1 MRKIIILFLL
11 IFGTISC
18 NTNKENTLFELLSN
32 SKTNINFQNNLN
44 YTEEL
49 NPYTY
54 RNFYNGG
61 GVGVGD
67 FNNDSLQDIFF
78 TGNLVSNKLYLNKG
92 NFNFEDITETS
103 GLNSEGIWS
112 IGVSVV
118 DINHDGYLV
127 IYVCKSGPPGGE
139 RRNNELFINNGDLT
153 FTESSKDY
161 GLDNEGLSTHAAF
174 FDFDNDGD
182 LDCYLLNNT
191 IKSIGIG
198 LDMVKDLRKIDSDQ
212 GNKLLRNDYEYF
224 VNISKEAVIYTSDIC
239 FGLGVTVGDINL
251 DGWSDMFIS
260 NDFFE
265 KDYLPSTRT
274 TIGVSQTPNGEKF
287 YESRIRYYTTL
298 ELKPKEIHNIGIA
311 EVEK

>member
-1 MRKIIILFLL
+1 MRKIIILFPL

-78 TGNLVSNKLYLNKG
+78 TGNLVSNKLYLNRG

-103 GLNSEGIWS
+103 GLISEGIWS
-112 IGVSVV
+112 TGVSVV
-118 DINHDGYLV
+118 DINHDGYLD

-212 GNKLLRNDYEYF
+212 GNKLLRNDDGYF
-224 VNISKEAVIYTSDIC
+224 VDISKEAGIYTSDIG
-239 FGLGVTVGDINL
+239 FGLGVTVGDIN
-251 DGWSDMFIS
+251 
-260 NDFFE
+260 
-265 KDYLPSTRT
+265 
-274 TIGVSQTPNGEKF
+274 
-287 YESRIRYYTTL
+287 
-298 ELKPKEIHNIGIA
+298 
-311 EVEK
+311 

>member
-11 IFGTISC
+11 IFGAISC

-78 TGNLVSNKLYLNKG
+78 TGNLVSNKLYLNRG

-112 IGVSVV
+112 TGVSVV
-118 DINHDGYLV
+118 DINHDGYLD
-127 IYVCKSGPPGGE
+127 IYVCKSVEKRGCSDKIF
-139 RRNNELFINNGDLT
+139 LI
-153 FTESSKDY
+153 SSK
-161 GLDNEGLSTHAAF
+161 T
-174 FDFDNDGD
+174 
-182 LDCYLLNNT
+182 T
-191 IKSIGIG
+191 
-198 LDMVKDLRKIDSDQ
+198 Q
-212 GNKLLRNDYEYF
+212 NDYF
-224 VNISKEAVIYTSDIC
+224 KT
-239 FGLGVTVGDINL
+239 
-251 DGWSDMFIS
+251 
-260 NDFFE
+260 
-265 KDYLPSTRT
+265 KYL
-274 TIGVSQTPNGEKF
+274 Q
-287 YESRIRYYTTL
+287 Y
-298 ELKPKEIHNIGIA
+298 
-311 EVEK
+311 

>member
-78 TGNLVSNKLYLNKG
+78 TGNLVSNKLYLNRG

-112 IGVSVV
+112 TGVSV
-118 DINHDGYLV
+118 
-127 IYVCKSGPPGGE
+127 E
-139 RRNNELFINNGDLT
+139 
-153 FTESSKDY
+153 
-161 GLDNEGLSTHAAF
+161 
-174 FDFDNDGD
+174 
-182 LDCYLLNNT
+182 
-191 IKSIGIG
+191 IGRAH
-198 LDMVKDLRKIDSDQ
+198 V
-212 GNKLLRNDYEYF
+212 
-224 VNISKEAVIYTSDIC
+224 
-239 FGLGVTVGDINL
+239 
-251 DGWSDMFIS
+251 
-260 NDFFE
+260 
-265 KDYLPSTRT
+265 
-274 TIGVSQTPNGEKF
+274 
-287 YESRIRYYTTL
+287 
-298 ELKPKEIHNIGIA
+298 
-311 EVEK
+311 